1 MKSKPDISVY
11 KPNWL
16 NSQHTMTKLLIC
28 IAFAVVIPFLFFK
41 TDIASRV
48 MIGWDVFCLTLLTL
62 YWISFYTSPHIQIRR
77 QAAQDD
83 PSRVIIFIIVL
94 ICSAASMLA
103 ITLLLTAK
111 NETSMQ
117 KAWHVPLA
125 LTGMIFSWLTVHT
138 IFTARYA
145 HMYYGNRKD
154 DPNAHE
160 EGLDFPN
167 DTAPDFIDF
176 AYFSFVIGMT
186 FQVSDVEI
194 SSKRI
199 RRLVLL
205 HGLIS
210 FAYNTIIVALTINII
225 AGLKN

>member
-1 MKSKPDISVY
+1 MNKPETNIY

-16 NSQHTMTKLLIC
+16 NRQHAIARLLIC
-28 IAFAVVIPFLFFK
+28 VAFAVGIPFLFIN
-41 TDIASRV
+41 TDIASRI
-48 MIGWDVFCLTLLTL
+48 MIGWDVFCLILLTL
-62 YWISFYTSPHIQIRR
+62 YWISFYTSPHVQIRR

-83 PSRVIIFIIVL
+83 PSRIIIFIIVL

-103 ITLLLTAK
+103 IILLLTAK
-111 NETSMQ
+111 NETSTQ

-125 LTGMIFSWLTVHT
+125 LAGMILSWLAVHT

-154 DPNAHE
+154 DQNTQEA
-160 EGLDFPN
+160 GLDFPN

-199 RRLVLL
+199 RRMVLL

-225 AGLKN
+225 AGLKD